1 MQYMRRRIKISYTYN
16 ARHAGAHYTI
26 DNGKHYINH
35 GELCECIAKDALG
48 YEPRKADNKLYAQA
62 HDIADLQAS
71 VKSPRAAL
79 TSTRLADNKQ
89 DYIDHFFATDTAKVY
104 IWTQISGDYIEMFFM
119 SPSEFKAFTFIA
131 TYWDKHNKRV
141 RFIGSIKKI
150 AHCLDIVQCAR

>member
-1 MQYMRRRIKISYTYN
+1 MKYMRRRITLTYTYN
-16 ARHAGAHYTI
+16 ARRTGAHYTI
-26 DNGKHYINH
+26 DHGKHYINH

-48 YEPRKADNKLYAQA
+48 YEPYKAGNKLYAQA

-79 TSTRLADNKQ
+79 TSARLADNKQ
-89 DYIDHFFATDTAKVY
+89 DYIEKFFATDTARVY
-104 IWTQISGDYIEMFFM
+104 IWTQINGDYIEMFFM
-119 SPSEFKAFTFIA
+119 NPIEFKTFTFMA

-141 RFIGSIKKI
+141 RFTGSIKKI